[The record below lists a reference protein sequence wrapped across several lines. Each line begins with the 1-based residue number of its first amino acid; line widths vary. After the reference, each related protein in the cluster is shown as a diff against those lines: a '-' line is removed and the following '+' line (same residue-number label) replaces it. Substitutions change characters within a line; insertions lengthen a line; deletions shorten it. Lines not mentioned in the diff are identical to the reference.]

1 MQDKKKRAAECYR
14 RGLEAMNKSNWNL
27 AIEMFGVAVKFVPD
41 NLTYRQL
48 LRQTTKKKYN
58 DNKKGAGTMGQM
70 KLISVRGKLKKA
82 KAKEEW
88 EQVCMLAEE
97 GLLINPWDAQLNV
110 ELAEACKVL
119 DRGEIAGMA
128 YRDACEASPKDKA
141 IHVAFAELLEDRGEY
156 SDAVGVWRRIQQIDP
171 EDMTARKRIT
181 DIEFKKTTE
190 RGGYSDAADT
200 RDVMVG
206 KGAPT
211 AGESVAPG
219 ESVETDLRHAIRKA
233 PEVVENY
240 LKLAAVQK
248 KNKRLKQAHETLKTA
263 VDVSGG
269 DPNVREQLED
279 VELDLMRFNL
289 SVAREKADASENEA
303 LRKQAAEMANEL
315 RNREIEILNAR
326 VERYPMNMALKY
338 QLGTLLMQLQK
349 WPQAIELLQRASQD
363 PRLKTK
369 ALVSLG
375 KCFIYDKKLPLAKSQ
390 LERAIPDLDFNVM
403 PDTYKEAHY
412 LLARVSEELK
422 DLPTAEKHYGEVLVV
437 DYGYRDSRERLEKI
451 QGGGSE

>member
-1 MQDKKKRAAECYR
+1 
-14 RGLEAMNKSNWNL
+14 AMNKSNWNL

-88 EQVCMLAEE
+88 EQVCALAEE

-110 ELAEACKVL
+110 ELAEACKLL
-119 DRGEIAGMA
+119 DRGEIARMA

-141 IHVAFAELLEDRGEY
+141 VHVAFAELLEDRGEY

-171 EDMTARKRIT
+171 QDMTARKRIT

-219 ESVETDLRHAIRKA
+219 ESVETDLRHAIRKS

-248 KNKRLKQAHETLKTA
+248 KNKRLKQ
-263 VDVSGG
+263 
-269 DPNVREQLED
+269 D

-390 LERAIPDLDFNVM
+390 LERAIPDLDFNVL
-403 PDTYKEAHY
+403 PDTFKEAHY

-437 DYGYRDSRERLEKI
+437 DYGYRDSRERLESI
-451 QGGGSE
+451 QTGGSGE